1 MAVCV
6 YALHMTKV
14 ISYYHLTV
22 DGIMSGFVIFVK
34 SYISPLPNVFV
45 FFLVTVIGLDKLT
58 TDKHRAL
65 VTI

>member
-1 MAVCV
+1 MAVCVCV

-22 DGIMSGFVIFVK
+22 DGIISGFVISVK

-45 FFLVTVIGLDKLT
+45 FF
-58 TDKHRAL
+58 
-65 VTI
+65 